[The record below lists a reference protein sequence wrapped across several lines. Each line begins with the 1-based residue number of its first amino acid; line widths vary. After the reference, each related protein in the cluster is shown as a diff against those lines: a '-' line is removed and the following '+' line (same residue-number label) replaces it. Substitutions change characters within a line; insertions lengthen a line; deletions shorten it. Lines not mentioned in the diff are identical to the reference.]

1 LSLLSKYLGI
11 GKLLVVFLFL
21 FKNILFGQNLVNNGS
36 FENIS
41 PPNNWNN
48 WGGEFIT
55 ASQTPIHRVLLDWDE
70 FNSSDLFTSACTH
83 TWSGVPMNI
92 KGSGQA
98 KDGNN
103 YVGFM
108 LFANGQNNDN
118 KEYIYQQL
126 SNPLQSGKIYCLSF
140 FVSRADRKE
149 FAIENIGA
157 FFSNNV
163 QTTGSIG
170 YINKT
175 PQVVN
180 QGLITDTIGWTEIQG
195 CFTANGGEQYITIGN
210 FNSDAN
216 TNSFYAGTNNPIP
229 SNPEYSY
236 YYIDDITLIDQ
247 TTVGVNELGNGS
259 SVSVYPNP
267 ANDVINF
274 QFSNAIE
281 KRKIELYDAI
291 GNLVLEKD
299 ASSNSL
305 SLTTEN
311 LSNGIYFYSV
321 KHNNVVLKQDKIV
334 IIK

>member
-1 LSLLSKYLGI
+1 MKRL
-11 GKLLVVFLFL
+11 VFLSF
-21 FKNILFGQNLVNNGS
+21 ILFYFVAKQQAQNLIRNGS

-41 PPNNWNN
+41 PPQNWNN
-48 WGGEFIT
+48 WSGEFIT
-55 ASQTPIHRVLLDWDE
+55 FSQTPSQRVLLDWDE
-70 FNSSDLFTSACTH
+70 ENSSDLFTSACTH

-92 KGSGQA
+92 KGSSQA
-98 KDGNN
+98 KAGNN

-118 KEYIYQQL
+118 KEYIYQLL

-149 FAIENIGA
+149 YAIENIGA

-180 QGLITDTIGWTEIQG
+180 QSGLITDTIGWTEIQG

-229 SNPEYSY
+229 SNPEYCY

-247 TTVGVNELGNGS
+247 STVGLNELDKGKGFDI
-259 SVSVYPNP
+259 YPSP
-267 ANDVINF
+267 
-274 QFSNAIE
+274 
-281 KRKIELYDAI
+281 
-291 GNLVLEKD
+291 
-299 ASSNSL
+299 SNSIL
-305 SLTTEN
+305 N
-311 LSNGIYFYSV
+311 IKSNNQQLQNATIEIKNTLGQLVYFDIYAPQINISDLPSGIYFLTINNKETKRTIKFV
-321 KHNNVVLKQDKIV
+321 KD
-334 IIK
+334 